1 MFQISTSKSIKC
13 RFCTLAGTEHI
24 YFGSASVSVL
34 VRQKLITVLLFSYQV
49 KNALQ
54 MSHAILHSIDAAQM
68 LIKRETWPQQ
78 NTNAAKN
85 LLSQKSEDWK
95 MDVPKLGRHKRI
107 IILL

>member
-1 MFQISTSKSIKC
+1 
-13 RFCTLAGTEHI
+13 
-24 YFGSASVSVL
+24 
-34 VRQKLITVLLFSYQV
+34 
-49 KNALQ
+49 
-54 MSHAILHSIDAAQM
+54 MSHAISRSIDAAQM